1 MVHVVHEG
9 ETGYEEWTKVK
20 HVPKNRVVAVF
31 EGTWRGLV
39 RWRRT
44 ENFAAATSSVASS
57 PSPSHVQLP
66 RPPIPAS
73 PASRADLSIGISSDW
88 VPLVDLAVLKVMPK
102 SVRPLGKQLSHESR
116 KLWEGVTNRLLK
128 KEFGDATKVKLAIE
142 QKQREEAAE
151 RKKKGLE

>member
-1 MVHVVHEG
+1 M
-9 ETGYEEWTKVK
+9 
-20 HVPKNRVVAVF
+20 
-31 EGTWRGLV
+31 
-39 RWRRT
+39 
-44 ENFAAATSSVASS
+44 
-57 PSPSHVQLP
+57 
-66 RPPIPAS
+66 
-73 PASRADLSIGISSDW
+73 SIGISSDW

-151 RKKKGLE
+151 RKKKGFE